1 MDAALPESGPSPRT
15 LAWWLARPGALV
27 AAGALFLGGLAVVWY
42 LASPLFIRTRLNE
55 AAGARGTAL
64 ARGAFSDRDAVH
76 RGSGT
81 ATLLRQPGGGTL
93 LQLSDFRVTNGPDLY
108 VYLSTTGS
116 PTSHDDVTRD
126 GLQVGR
132 LKASEG
138 GFSYELPAGTNP
150 TAYRAAVIYCLQ
162 FRTIFSVAP
171 LSPTDG

>member
-1 MDAALPESGPSPRT
+1 MAAALPQPSPSPRT
-15 LAWWLARPGALV
+15 LAWWRSHPGALAAAV
-27 AAGALFLGGLAVVWY
+27 AVLVAGLAVLWY
-42 LASPLFIRTRLNE
+42 LASPLFIRTRLDE
-55 AAGARGTAL
+55 AARAGGSAL

-76 RGSGT
+76 RGSGN
-81 ATLLRQPGGGTL
+81 ATLLRDPGGRIL

-108 VYLSTTGS
+108 VYLSTDAA
-116 PTSHDDVTRD
+116 PNSHDDVTGG

-171 LSPTDG
+171 LTFSNG